1 MRSDRLLEMLMPV
14 VSEHIKESASTLFMV
29 ARTDGLLEY
38 ANPGARA
45 LLGLAKDGEEGRG
58 LWDLLTEAEVE
69 RVREVIED
77 GIDGV
82 KLRTINFVSSE
93 GLPETLA
100 CRMWMHDGRVA
111 ILGESD
117 QSEALEL
124 RQKLIETNNEHVVNS
139 RELTRRTRELEHA
152 RERLQAAVEEL
163 ENSYWHLK
171 KIQEVLPICMG
182 CEKVKTSD
190 ATWEDVV
197 DYLQQNA
204 LFLSHGYCPD
214 CAEKMID
221 QYHMTGEKES
231 AE

>member
-1 MRSDRLLEMLMPV
+1 MPV
-14 VSEHIKESASTLFMV
+14 VSEHIRESGRTLLVV
-29 ARTDGLLEY
+29 ARTDGSLEY
-38 ANPGARA
+38 ANLGARE
-45 LLGLAKDGEEGRG
+45 LLGIADDSEEVRK
-58 LWDLLTEAEVE
+58 LWDLLTEAEVD
-69 RVREVIED
+69 RIREVIAE
-77 GIDGV
+77 GIDGM
-82 KLRTINFVSSE
+82 KLRSINFVCAG
-93 GLPETLA
+93 GLPETLE

-117 QSEALEL
+117 RSEALEL

-214 CAEKMID
+214 CAQSMID
-221 QYHMTGEKES
+221 RYHVTGGKES